1 MDFSIIIPVYNEKNS
16 LKILNE
22 KIYSS
27 LNNLRKYWEIIY
39 VDDGSTDGSDQELK
53 DIFDKSENVK
63 VISFN
68 RNYGQTQAI
77 AAGFDNADGQKII
90 IMDADLQNDPA
101 DIPHL
106 LKKLEEGYD
115 LVSGW
120 RIRRQDN
127 LLLKKIPSLVVNK
140 LSFWLSKVKIHDLG
154 CTLKAYR
161 REILENIE
169 FYGEIHRF
177 LPICAAM
184 QGAKIVEIPVKHQKR
199 KFGKS
204 KYSIWRGVKAVLDLC
219 PLIFT
224 WRFIAKPIY
233 FFGGIGLFLIGL
245 SAITAF
251 FIIIRKLFWAG
262 VWVSPLLFLFV
273 ILLSIGVQLILMGIM
288 MEFII
293 RLYQGSCGQKRYK
306 IKKILKK

>member
-101 DIPHL
+101 D
-106 LKKLEEGYD
+106 
-115 LVSGW
+115 
-120 RIRRQDN
+120 
-127 LLLKKIPSLVVNK
+127 
-140 LSFWLSKVKIHDLG
+140 
-154 CTLKAYR
+154 
-161 REILENIE
+161 
-169 FYGEIHRF
+169 
-177 LPICAAM
+177 
-184 QGAKIVEIPVKHQKR
+184 
-199 KFGKS
+199 
-204 KYSIWRGVKAVLDLC
+204 
-219 PLIFT
+219 
-224 WRFIAKPIY
+224 
-233 FFGGIGLFLIGL
+233 
-245 SAITAF
+245 
-251 FIIIRKLFWAG
+251 
-262 VWVSPLLFLFV
+262 
-273 ILLSIGVQLILMGIM
+273 
-288 MEFII
+288 
-293 RLYQGSCGQKRYK
+293 
-306 IKKILKK
+306 